1 MTMCIRDPV
10 SRTRLNLQVS
20 MAECLGSASHG
31 IAQVRQSHQSPA
43 EGPESLG
50 SGWSSD
56 SPWTVF
62 LPREG
67 GQAW

>member
-1 MTMCIRDPV
+1 
-10 SRTRLNLQVS
+10 